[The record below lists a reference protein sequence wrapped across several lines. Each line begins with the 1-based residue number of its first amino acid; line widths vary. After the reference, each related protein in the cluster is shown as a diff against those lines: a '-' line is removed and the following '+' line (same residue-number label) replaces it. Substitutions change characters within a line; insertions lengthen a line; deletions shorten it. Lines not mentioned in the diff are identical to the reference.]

1 MQVADTRTAIL
12 ETSAQLYADLGYSA
26 VSMRDVAT
34 KVGVTPA
41 NLYHH
46 FKGKD
51 ELVREAVG
59 HVFAE
64 KTAPIADLLESQGTD
79 VDRLDRFVEYFVRL
93 LTEDRV
99 FFRLLVRE
107 LVDGDEKRL
116 DDLARSVLERPFR
129 LVSSLAGNGQSED
142 ERLLATVS
150 IIGTMLGHALLAP
163 LLPHL
168 PGGRPDHSDAPV
180 ISDHISAA
188 LRRVFHSNAK
198 DK

>member
-1 MQVADTRTAIL
+1 
-12 ETSAQLYADLGYSA
+12 
-26 VSMRDVAT
+26 MRDVAT

-51 ELVREAVG
+51 ELIREAVG
-59 HVFAE
+59 HFFAE
-64 KTAPIADLLESQGTD
+64 KTAPIADLLESQGKD
-79 VDRLDRFVEYFVRL
+79 VDRLNLFVEYFVRL

-116 DDLARSVLERPFR
+116 DDLARSVLERPFH
-129 LVSSLAGNGQSED
+129 LISTLAGPGRSED
-142 ERLLATVS
+142 ERLLSTVS

-168 PGGRPDHSDAPV
+168 PGGRPDHSDASV
-180 ISDHISAA
+180 ITGHISAA
-188 LRRVFHSNAK
+188 LRRAFHSSAK
-198 DK
+198 EK